1 MSSTSTLLKN
11 TLLTLLIIILL
22 PLAFGTFVLCVGTM
36 SVAVDV
42 AESAEAGAE

>member
-36 SVAVDV
+36 GVAVEMADT
-42 AESAEAGAE
+42 AEGRP